1 MTKEDFIELEDL
13 LNRECFKYDKD
24 CNTCPYHGKECKEYE
39 EEHEYSQYNE
49 ICYHCKKWLNGCE
62 GTTNKTWTGCVNSRN
77 RRPAVCRNCPTC
89 TDETGQNERRTEP

>member
-1 MTKEDFIELEDL
+1 MTKERLIELDDL

-39 EEHEYSQYNE
+39 VETEYSQYND

-62 GTTNKTWTGCVNSRN
+62 GTTNRTWTGCAYREV
-77 RRPAVCRNCPTC
+77 
-89 TDETGQNERRTEP
+89 